1 MKRAT
6 TIQCDR
12 EDCLRSADSVLKQ
25 CWTMSVPGCW
35 ASLANP
41 EVEWSA
47 VGDFVYNIT
56 ITNYWIDHSYILYI
70 FYYHMVITLF
80 YKLLHWTLLHIITI
94 SLLHFLYSP
103 SQLHWGDQA
112 GSAHT
117 VKAPAF
123 PIPSGGEG
131 LVYSLRWCWDQWQ
144 SIAWPPV
151 ERPVSE
157 R

>member
-1 MKRAT
+1 MYTLLKGTRILNMKRAT

-70 FYYHMVITLF
+70 LYYHIVITLF
-80 YKLLHWTLLHIITI
+80 YTLLHCTLLHFITI
-94 SLLHFLYSP
+94 SLLHIIASYLHHSYIIIVLLVCHYYTWQTCNNGIIITFHQLISVAYS
-103 SQLHWGDQA
+103 
-112 GSAHT
+112 
-117 VKAPAF
+117 
-123 PIPSGGEG
+123 
-131 LVYSLRWCWDQWQ
+131 
-144 SIAWPPV
+144 
-151 ERPVSE
+151 
-157 R
+157 